1 MKEIFKRFREL
12 IEFYKNDSYHK
23 NYFLDLYAETVW
35 YYGDTQDFEDY
46 YAFLDKEFPQPAIHE
61 YSKTL
66 DKILSKMVKELAA
79 LKEMK
84 DYENN

>member
-12 IEFYKNDSYHK
+12 IEFYENDAYHK

-35 YYGDTQDFEDY
+35 YYGDTQDVEDY
-46 YAFLDKEFPQPAIHE
+46 YVFLDKEFPQPAIHE

-66 DKILSKMVKELAA
+66 HKILSKMSRELAV

-84 DYENN
+84 NYENN